1 MLITNKHVHIEPNII
16 LGSTTLA
23 RASNFKYLGIHLDDK
38 QKYNLHLDYIKA
50 KLSQFCGV
58 TYRLKNYF
66 THKAAKNM
74 HYACIN
80 SFITYCV
87 TVWGGVLY
95 CTAKA
100 APLQNYHNKIVMN
113 LFSKHR
119 TDLNCC
125 IFKMNNLLK
134 LRDIYTF
141 SACIH
146 MFKVTKMNISPSLQS
161 DLNLYKL
168 ESIPTTRVVMACML
182 CLFLG

>member
-16 LGSTTLA
+16 LGSTTFA

-38 QKYNLHLDYIKA
+38 LKYNLHLDYIKG

-66 THKAAKNM
+66 TPM
-74 HYACIN
+74 YYACIY

-87 TVWGGVLY
+87 TVWGGVLC

-100 APLQNYHNKIVMN
+100 AHLQIYHNRIVTN

-141 SACIH
+141 YACVH

-161 DLNLYKL
+161 DLNLQIR
-168 ESIPTTRVVMACML
+168 EHPHNTRGNG
-182 CLFLG
+182 LFCFLKKD